1 MSSQGNPPLTAPVAE
16 PRAGRELHDAT
27 RPFAQENVVRS
38 WLHVGTTFLLITA
51 LLVIAAIAV
60 HWPVRV
66 AASLLGALVMVRGF
80 ILYHDHMHGALLPRS
95 RMARALF
102 RAYAAVALTPPRS
115 WRDSHNYHHQH
126 VGTIAGSN
134 VGSFPLMTTEMWN
147 ASSRSERI
155 AYRIARHPLT
165 VLLSYLTIFFG
176 NIVMMALVK
185 NPRRYWDSAISLL
198 VHGTL
203 VATIWMTLGFW
214 AVFFSILLP
223 VAIAAAMGGYLFFAQ
238 HNFRGM
244 QLMPPDQWTH
254 FDAALVSSSFMKLG
268 PVMNWFTG
276 NIGYHHIHHLN
287 PRIPFYR
294 LPEVMAALPEVQHP
308 HTTSLRPGDIA
319 DCFRLA
325 LWDTH
330 QGKLITFREARAQAA

>member
-1 MSSQGNPPLTAPVAE
+1 
-16 PRAGRELHDAT
+16 
-27 RPFAQENVVRS
+27 
-38 WLHVGTTFLLITA
+38 
-51 LLVIAAIAV
+51 
-60 HWPVRV
+60 
-66 AASLLGALVMVRGF
+66 MVRGF

-95 RMARALF
+95 FLARAIF

-115 WRDSHNYHHQH
+115 WRDSHNYHHTH

-134 VGSFPLMTTEMWN
+134 VGSFPLMTTDMWEN
-147 ASSRSERI
+147 ASTTQRI
-155 AYRIARHPLT
+155 AYRIGRHPLT
-165 VLLSYLTIFFG
+165 ILFSYLTVFFG
-176 NIVMMALVK
+176 NVVLMAFIK
-185 NPRRYWDSAISLL
+185 NPRRYWDSAISLV
-198 VHGTL
+198 VHGGL
-203 VATIWMTLGFW
+203 VAAVWLSLGFW

-223 VAIAAAMGGYLFFAQ
+223 VSIAAAMGGYLFFAQ

-244 QLMPPDQWTH
+244 RLLPPEQWNH

-294 LPEVMAALPEVQHP
+294 LPEAMAAMPEVQHP
-308 HTTSLRPGDIA
+308 TTTSLSPRDIA

-325 LWDTH
+325 LWDP
-330 QGKLITFREARAQAA
+330 KREEMITFREARAAS